1 MSNEAPNQ
9 ARVIPLRPQSV
20 RPGTA
25 RPVSERPATT
35 PPREPVD
42 RQTREPLWRDLVGD
56 VLRRER
62 LAQERT
68 LKDVA
73 DAARISMPYLSEVE
87 RGRKEASSEVLAAAA
102 HALGLGL
109 GDLLSLA
116 QGSSPGT
123 RRAAVARCRDR
134 RTTGCAWRPEATG
147 PVPQTVT
154 RRRLTTSS
162 ASPYSTASSAVNT
175 LSRSM
180 SARRVAMS

>member
-1 MSNEAPNQ
+1 VSNEAPNQ

-20 RPGTA
+20 RPGTT
-25 RPVSERPATT
+25 RPVSERPATA
-35 PPREPVD
+35 PPGDPAA

-116 QGSSPGT
+116 QGELTRHSARS
-123 RRAAVARCRDR
+123 RRA
-134 RTTGCAWRPEATG
+134 
-147 PVPQTVT
+147 VPG
-154 RRRLTTSS
+154 
-162 ASPYSTASSAVNT
+162 SPYNGMCLAA
-175 LSRSM
+175 
-180 SARRVAMS
+180 

>member
-1 MSNEAPNQ
+1 MSNQAPNQ
-9 ARVIPLRPQSV
+9 ARVIPLRPPAA
-20 RPGTA
+20 RPGTVA
-25 RPVSERPATT
+25 RPASERPAVA
-35 PPREPVD
+35 PPRTAPPD
-42 RQTREPLWRDLVGD
+42 PAPRDPLGPKEPLWRDLVGD

-116 QGSSPGT
+116 QGELVRGSGRS
-123 RRAAVARCRDR
+123 RR
-134 RTTGCAWRPEATG
+134 P
-147 PVPQTVT
+147 
-154 RRRLTTSS
+154 
-162 ASPYSTASSAVNT
+162 STAPYNGLCLA
-175 LSRSM
+175 
-180 SARRVAMS
+180 A

>member
-1 MSNEAPNQ
+1 MTEQAPNE
-9 ARVIPLRPQSV
+9 ARVIPLRPPAARPPAARPPAT
-20 RPGTA
+20 RPGTN
-25 RPVSERPATT
+25 RPASERPATAPGT
-35 PPREPVD
+35 APPRAAPK
-42 RQTREPLWRDLVGD
+42 EPLWRDLVGD

-116 QGSSPGT
+116 QGEFV
-123 RRAAVARCRDR
+123 R
-134 RTTGCAWRPEATG
+134 
-147 PVPQTVT
+147 VT
-154 RRRLTTSS
+154 S
-162 ASPYSTASSAVNT
+162 
-175 LSRSM
+175 
-180 SARRVAMS
+180 RRVAGGGRGRTGASYDGLCLAA